1 MSEQRFK
8 VGDVVVGNASANGVY
23 SVTKQG
29 WIGNV
34 EKHRYD
40 GSGIEKIFV
49 RSIDPDKH
57 EDCWWVE
64 AKYFDLYESGNSY
77 LDEMF
82 DDFS

>member
-1 MSEQRFK
+1 MPERRFK

-29 WIGNV
+29 WVGTV
-34 EKHRYD
+34 EEHRYD
-40 GSGIEKIFV
+40 GRIEKIFV
-49 RSIDPDKH
+49 RSIDPYRR

-64 AKYFDLYESGNSY
+64 AKYFDCESGNSY